1 MLLVLE
7 QLGFT
12 VSVVAIGAERAL
24 STLVVE
30 PTHYGL
36 VFTGV
41 RRCQSRRRSCVR
53 RSFFAGRVRMMGV
66 LLSLLDTAVLGR
78 RRGRCAAQ
86 CFEDLLIKGRTMLH
100 LLR

>member
-53 RSFFAGRVRMMGV
+53 RSFFVGRVRMMGV